1 MTATPRAPGRSGP
14 GRAATLARRPAAV
27 ASASPVR
34 IALDSFQVQ
43 VAGATVGSSTTIG
56 AVGGDVLVV
65 ATTLPDRVISLTSC
79 YLSEFGGEI
88 AASHLRSGPNRYQQ
102 VTAQVLPPAAHVGEH
117 ARACLL
123 DHAAELQ
130 QAIADLTG
138 EQVLVDVAA
147 GALERAVEAWGPAA
161 PDA

>member
-1 MTATPRAPGRSGP
+1 VTATRVRSGSSP
-14 GRAATLARRPAAV
+14 GGGSLRIR
-27 ASASPVR
+27 VR
-34 IALDSFQVQ
+34 IELDSFQVQ
-43 VAGATVGSSTTIG
+43 VAGATVASSTTIG

-65 ATTLPDRVISLTSC
+65 ATTLPDQVISLTSC

-102 VTAQVLPPAAHVGEH
+102 VTAQVLPPAPHVEQH

>member
-1 MTATPRAPGRSGP
+1 
-14 GRAATLARRPAAV
+14 
-27 ASASPVR
+27 VR
-34 IALDSFQVQ
+34 IELDSFHVTIG
-43 VAGATVGSSTTIG
+43 GAAARSSTTIG
-56 AVGGDVLVV
+56 SVGADVLAV
-65 ATTLPDRVISLTSC
+65 ATTLPDQVLSLTSC
-79 YLSEFGGEI
+79 YLGEFGGEI

-102 VTAQVLPPAAHVGEH
+102 LTTQILPPAPHVGEH

-130 QAIADLTG
+130 QALAELTG
-138 EQVLVDVAA
+138 AQVLVDVAA